1 MAWSFVSA
9 PLTVLTGG
17 QALVR
22 MTNRRGFVM
31 EIRTLRGEL
40 EDFFEK
46 NDNHLPMADLGH
58 KVVMNYVA

>member
-1 MAWSFVSA
+1 
-9 PLTVLTGG
+9 
-17 QALVR
+17 
-22 MTNRRGFVM
+22 M

-58 KVVMNYVA
+58 KVVMNNVA